1 MAAMKPLK
9 LIALDHEDLDI
20 LSAHLQDAVV
30 RIGDIARL
38 AREKRFVVMLNRFDW
53 ECAVRAAAGET
64 QQCFER
70 RRAAL
75 HFDRVEAVKCR
86 NVRQD
91 LPDGVLNLLAV
102 RFTETASPA
111 GVIDL
116 IFSSDAVIRLEVE
129 CIEARL
135 CDLGP
140 SWTTEACPDH
150 PVDAEHELAERT

>member
-1 MAAMKPLK
+1 MKPLK
-9 LIALDHEDLDI
+9 LIALDSEDLDI
-20 LSAHLQDAVV
+20 ISAHLQDAVV
-30 RIGDIARL
+30 RIGDITRL
-38 AREKRFVVMLNRFDW
+38 GSEKRFVVLLNRFDW
-53 ECAVRAAAGET
+53 ECAVKAAAGDT
-64 QQCFER
+64 QPCFER

-75 HFDRVEAVKCR
+75 HFDRVGAVKCR

-102 RFTETASPA
+102 RFTETGAPA
-111 GVIDL
+111 GVVDL

-140 SWTTEACPDH
+140 AWTTEACPDH
-150 PVDAEHELAERT
+150 PIEAEEEAAERA